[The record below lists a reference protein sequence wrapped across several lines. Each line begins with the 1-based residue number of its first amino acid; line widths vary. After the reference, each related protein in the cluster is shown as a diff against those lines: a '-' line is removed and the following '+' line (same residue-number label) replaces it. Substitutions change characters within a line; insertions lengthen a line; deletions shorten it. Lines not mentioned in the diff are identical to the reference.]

1 MDVHTYVK
9 RKIMI
14 FVTAFPV
21 GSECTEDIK
30 EIKTLYY
37 YETTQALVTATHWC
51 IRAEYTN
58 KQNVIFYSA

>member
-37 YETTQALVTATHWC
+37 YETTQALVTATH
-51 IRAEYTN
+51 
-58 KQNVIFYSA
+58 